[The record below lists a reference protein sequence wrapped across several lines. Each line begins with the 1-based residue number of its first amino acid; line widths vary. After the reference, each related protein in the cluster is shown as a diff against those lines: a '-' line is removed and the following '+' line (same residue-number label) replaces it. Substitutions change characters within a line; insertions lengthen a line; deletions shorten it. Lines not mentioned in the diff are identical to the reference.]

1 MAVDLQDSQMQST
14 IKANILNHFT
24 EVGFNP
30 SYYYSRESSIIWH
43 LEVLSRLDTVGAA
56 KFDRDVAE
64 QIFQQCPQR
73 NLGDVMIEDFAENY
87 AAGIVISRQRISK
100 LSADIEEDKRRLQRY
115 RMMTDDVNER
125 DKALP
130 AGNGDLTR

>member
-1 MAVDLQDSQMQST
+1 
-14 IKANILNHFT
+14 
-24 EVGFNP
+24 
-30 SYYYSRESSIIWH
+30 
-43 LEVLSRLDTVGAA
+43 
-56 KFDRDVAE
+56 
-64 QIFQQCPQR
+64 
-73 NLGDVMIEDFAENY
+73 MIEDFAENY